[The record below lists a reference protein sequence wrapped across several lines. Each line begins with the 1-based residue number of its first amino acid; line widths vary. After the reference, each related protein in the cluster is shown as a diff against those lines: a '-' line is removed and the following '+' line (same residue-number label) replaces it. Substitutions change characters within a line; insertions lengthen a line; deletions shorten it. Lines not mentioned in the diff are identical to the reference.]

1 MRPTDITAA
10 IGNSQFKKLSK
21 FIKIRNYN
29 RNKIISSLKNS
40 KKWKNQF
47 TFFEINKKV
56 KPSYFGFPI
65 ILNERYLGMKN
76 NFMKTL
82 AKKGV
87 ETRPIISGNFLRQ
100 PAAKLYK
107 FSNNKNKFKNSD
119 AIQNLGFF
127 IGLHTKKIKGK
138 TLNKL
143 VNALL
148 SI

>member
-1 MRPTDITAA
+1 
-10 IGNSQFKKLSK
+10 
-21 FIKIRNYN
+21 
-29 RNKIISSLKNS
+29 
-40 KKWKNQF
+40 
-47 TFFEINKKV
+47 
-56 KPSYFGFPI
+56 
-65 ILNERYLGMKN
+65 MKN